1 MPELRFHFPASSPV
15 TTLSANPLDTKASSQ
30 SDHSLRERLGE
41 MRTLAE
47 RAAKSPAEAPALL
60 KELVQGLE
68 SLQAQAG
75 GDGEEMSALSTFLQT
90 SAEREKASLARELHD
105 ELGGILTPAKMDL
118 AWLQARLG
126 SDPEYAERMRRLGVL
141 IDQGIDLKRRVI
153 ERLRP
158 SLLDHLGLA
167 AAIQWYAEDLC
178 RAAHLECDIR
188 VAPSFERLPA
198 DLEIALYRLVQE
210 SLSNVVKHAQAKKVV
225 VALDR
230 TKEGLDLEISDDGV
244 GIGDLAAARRL
255 SYGMSSMRQRV
266 RAVGGTFEITST
278 PGNGTRVRAFVPR
291 AA

>member
-1 MPELRFHFPASSPV
+1 
-15 TTLSANPLDTKASSQ
+15 LSATSLDPKITSQ
-30 SDHSLRERLGE
+30 SDHSLRDRLGE
-41 MRTLAE
+41 LRALAE
-47 RAAKSPAEAPALL
+47 RAARSTTEAPRLL
-60 KELVQGLE
+60 EELVEALDA
-68 SLQAQAG
+68 LQAQVG
-75 GDGEEMSALSTFLQT
+75 GEGEEMAALSAFLQT

-126 SDPEYAERMRRLGVL
+126 DDPEYAERMRRLSVL

-167 AAIQWYAEDLC
+167 AAIQWYAEEVC
-178 RAAHLECDIR
+178 RASHLECDIR

-210 SLSNVVKHAQAKKVV
+210 SLANVIQHAKAKKVV
-225 VALDR
+225 VSLDR
-230 TKEGLDLEISDDGV
+230 GKEGLGLEISDDGV
-244 GIGDLAAARRL
+244 GIGDLEAARRL
-255 SYGMSSMRQRV
+255 SYGMSGMRQRV
-266 RAVGGTFEITST
+266 RAMGGSFEITSK
-278 PGNGTRVRAFVPR
+278 PGQGTKVRAFVPR